1 MPEPDD
7 IISPIGHTRMGGQ
20 RGQVREFC
28 ANCEQFGHS
37 ADKCENEEVETFQKI
52 HRVSDTK
59 RYCITNNGAILDTR
73 EQQVKK
79 NPIKWIQVEAK
90 HFFVYAKARIQN
102 W

>member
-37 ADKCENEEVETFQKI
+37 ADKCENEEVETFQKS
-52 HRVSDTK
+52 HNVSDTK
-59 RYCITNNGAILDTR
+59 LELTNSGAILNTRALYTR
-73 EQQVKK
+73 EQQTKK
-79 NPIKWIQVEAK
+79 NPMKWIQV
-90 HFFVYAKARIQN
+90 
-102 W
+102 